1 VHDISRNLLF
11 LPLETS
17 VPDEVNAVIEI
28 PSGTSNKIEY
38 DKELGVFRLDRV
50 LHSPMYYPGDYGFLP
65 RTLGDD
71 GDPLDV
77 IVLVMQP
84 TFTGCMTAVRPIG
97 FLKMVDEGK
106 ADEKILAVPSGE
118 PEYAGVSGYEDIA
131 PHRLRLI
138 QHFFE
143 TYKQLEGKH
152 TSSAGWGDVREAR
165 RVISIGAQRFKDAQ
179 EKPHRNGATAS
190 YAV

>member
-1 VHDISRNLLF
+1 MHDVTRNLLF

-17 VPDEVNAVIEI
+17 IPNEVNAVIEI

-38 DKELGVFRLDRV
+38 DKELGIFRLDRV

-77 IVLVMQP
+77 ITLVMQP
-84 TFTGCMTAVRPIG
+84 TFSGCMMAVRPIG
-97 FLKMVDEGK
+97 FLRMIDEGK
-106 ADEKILAVPSGE
+106 SDEKILAVPSGE
-118 PEYAGVSGYEDIA
+118 PEYACVTSYEDIA

-152 TSSAGWGDVREAR
+152 TSSSGWGNVEEAR
-165 RVISIGAQRFKDAQ
+165 RVIEIGAKRFTDAHEQ
-179 EKPHRNGATAS
+179 PHHHEAACC
-190 YAV
+190 AV